1 MATRAAPPI
10 IFIVPGQEQPVA
22 TTRGA
27 ASLAGGLPRG
37 VVKQSVRVG
46 AQRGAG
52 GLVRVAAIPGQDV
65 VVLHIAG
72 GPALTLHP
80 ETARDLMLA
89 QQGTI
94 KRSRGRGGAEDPGP
108 NEVQVP
114 AQLQWR
120 GLEQAAATRGATR
133 GFLGDVLLSAIEV
146 ITGVAKN
153 PAADFIASKAVQH
166 VDDQVVAGV
175 YALSS
180 ETLPPLKGA
189 TPLEQVPAAVDGGP
203 SLVFVHGTF
212 STTSGSFSP
221 LWSLHPQHV
230 RTLFTKYAGRVY
242 GLEHPTLGVSPIS
255 NALTLAQAMPDGA
268 RLHLVTHSRGGLVA
282 EVLARVCAN
291 PQLSADDLRFFKGD
305 EYVEQRDALKALASV
320 VRKRGIRVERIVR
333 VACPAR
339 GTLLASKRLDAYLSV
354 FKWTLELAG
363 IPVAPVLVEF
373 LGEVAQRRADPQ
385 LIPGLAA
392 QIPDSPLVQWL
403 HAVDEP
409 IAGELRVVAGDIEG
423 DSVTSW
429 LKTLLA
435 DAFYWTDND
444 LVVQTRSMYGGAP
457 RAAGASFV
465 LDQGGK
471 VSHFNYFSNERTA
484 EAIVNALTQDTPTR
498 LPCDRPIVVVG
509 RVCDGCA
516 WPRRWCTRR
525 STGGVCAAR
534 HSWQQPEGRWQ
545 ARLARL
551 ASDQRPEAPGL
562 LAGKGRWRRAR
573 WAGRIELRRH
583 RRISGA
589 DARGDRVR
597 VRLAQTDRGR
607 SASTGGRSGSGARRA
622 HREWPAGTT
631 ARAFDGRRARTHDA
645 T

>member
-1 MATRAAPPI
+1 
-10 IFIVPGQEQPVA
+10 
-22 TTRGA
+22 
-27 ASLAGGLPRG
+27 GLPRG

-52 GLVRVAAIPGQDV
+52 GVVRVAAIPGQDV

-89 QQGTI
+89 QQGMV
-94 KRSRGRGGAEDPGP
+94 KRSRGRGGEDDPSP

-153 PAADFIASKAVQH
+153 PAANFIASKAVQH
-166 VDDQVVAGV
+166 VDDQVVAGL
-175 YALSS
+175 YALAP

-189 TPLEQVPAAVDGGP
+189 TPLARAPAAVDGGP
-203 SLVFVHGTF
+203 LLVFVHGTF
-212 STTSGSFSP
+212 STTSGSFAP

-242 GLEHPTLGVSPIS
+242 GLDHPTLGVSPIS

-291 PQLSADDLRFFKGD
+291 PQLSTDDLRFFKGD

-363 IPVAPVLVEF
+363 IPVAPVLVDF

-435 DAFYWTDND
+435 DSFYWTDND

-457 RAAGASFV
+457 RAAGASFM

-484 EAIVNALTQDTPTR
+484 EAIINALTQAAPTGFR
-498 LPCDRPIVVVG
+498 VIGPLSWSGESATGVRG
-509 RVCDGCA
+509 R
-516 WPRRWCTRR
+516 
-525 STGGVCAAR
+525 
-534 HSWQQPEGRWQ
+534 
-545 ARLARL
+545 
-551 ASDQRPEAPGL
+551 
-562 LAGKGRWRRAR
+562 
-573 WAGRIELRRH
+573 
-583 RRISGA
+583 A
-589 DARGDRVR
+589 DNARGTDAPAVFVLPGILGSNLKIGGKRVWLGW
-597 VRLAQTDRGR
+597 RLINGLKRLDYVPGKADGVEPD
-607 SASTGGRSGSGARRA
+607 GPVGSSYADIA
-622 HREWPAGTT
+622 EYL
-631 ARAFDGRRARTHDA
+631 ARTHEVIEFAFDWRKPIEEEARRLAVAVEAALDA
-645 T
+645 RTASGQP